1 MWLDGDGL
9 VRRLSLAPTA
19 TSPGISESGSAS
31 MSFELWDY
39 GEDVVI
45 DVPPA
50 FEVVEVSALD

>member
-1 MWLDGDGL
+1 
-9 VRRLSLAPTA
+9 
-19 TSPGISESGSAS
+19 